1 MDFTPII
8 DFDKHLLLALNGS
21 HSLWLDNM
29 AQILTTAR
37 TWIPLYVAL
46 LYMVIKCNDNMRQVF
61 MILCAAGLC
70 AFFAGSLCDM
80 FVKPTVARWRPGHDP
95 EIGMLVDAVNGYR
108 SGKYGFFSSH
118 ASNTFSIAIFF
129 SLLVR
134 SRWLTFFLI
143 SWSLVNCWTRM
154 YLGVHFPGDI
164 MCGLLWGGI
173 VGAMVYYVLFRI
185 NGGKTS
191 GGLHFVS
198 HKYTTAGYGWAE
210 IDVVISVLVFIFIY
224 ATIKSC
230 IIC

>member
-29 AQILTTAR
+29 AHILTTAT

-61 MILCAAGLC
+61 MIICAVGLC
-70 AFFAGSLCDM
+70 VFISGSLNDM
-80 FVKPTVARWRPGHDP
+80 FVKPMVERWRPSHDP
-95 EIGMLVDAVNGYR
+95 EIGMLVDTVNGYR
-108 SGKYGFFSSH
+108 SGNYGFFSSH
-118 ASNTFSIAIFF
+118 AANTFSIAVFF

-134 SRWLTFFLI
+134 SRLLTISLI

-173 VGAMVYYVLFRI
+173 VASVVYYVLFRI
-185 NGGKTS
+185 IGGKTR
-191 GGLHFVS
+191 GGVQFIS
-198 HKYTTAGYGWAE
+198 HHYTSTGYGWLE
-210 IDVVISVLVFIFIY
+210 VDVVISVFMFILMY
-224 ATIKSC
+224 AVVKSC
-230 IIC
+230 YIC